1 MFFTQEDY
9 RKIEKWLLANSKK
22 DTQFVE
28 AATPL
33 QGNETIAF
41 VQNGKNVKTSVKDIV
56 DQLFLLGA
64 SDFLNITDKY
74 GEKNITINQAIQLI
88 PYRSRKI
95 GQVITFLDEFSEWR
109 VYQFQG
115 ERVNQWNNTT
125 LWIDLLQAISD
136 SSNIV
141 PDEEDITGVLQGGR
155 NLLKFKDKNYNKD
168 NYSGLG
174 RVFLRKNPTTVTD
187 PSTMCKISTNLLT
200 QEMISR
206 EYTIYIIQYDYTLN
220 GNTVVIPKG
229 SILDFQGGSI
239 DNGTLSFEDDTKI
252 KEHFIGNAI
261 IEGNPYYID
270 YTPDEED
277 ITIVKDIIKFK
288 DKEYNISEYSGL
300 GRIYL
305 RKNISNG
312 KNILTQDMI
321 NKPNTRYIIQYDY
334 DLNETNITIPEN
346 CILDFQG
353 GTIKNGTIN
362 CNNTIINGLHIFSNV
377 VLTGNYNEGT
387 THTDLFIINDDI
399 TQVLTT
405 LLNDNFCETINV
417 NGDFQFNPVNVNLIK
432 NKKLNING
440 TITLTSTFNI
450 NRSIEINGIGVNAGI
465 QFGKPTGG
473 IFTESK
479 NFEGEDL
486 FCVTGSA
493 RKVFN
498 NISLKSENSVA
509 IRLSHSNSNVGAL
522 FEFNDVQFYSRNNY
536 CIYIDNVFW
545 VWFNRCIICSITNN
559 NNIYIFSRGAGN
571 SYAGLI
577 KICDSI
583 LILGNIKIDSTVGGS
598 LDIVDCTHESLQS
611 GESFIEIINGKMFCV
626 SMDNVEIADA
636 PANVYIIDANDLN
649 TFLVK
654 NHRGEITF
662 KTEKRP
668 TNYSNDSAY
677 RNTIYTNTGI
687 TFDDKGLNSGE
698 TSYGISTYKNIY
710 RGYSPIS
717 IGAGYNISIGDR
729 YANNSKYFT
738 KKQFSFNGSK
748 TAALLVNNTGGTVY
762 PQLFS
767 IGTPEEISSKTGWV
781 VLTCMVKRKEGT
793 VYPFSYDWSSF
804 SLGTITGDS
813 SFEDL
818 NGNTSRSTPLYENY
832 INNDSWHLAGSII
845 KVNKFGTYLYSNI
858 VLLRNGEY
866 LISKPTLKFY
876 DDTIYTLGDVINIIK
891 GVGYQGDKEGVGVID
906 NVPFKLGD
914 VDEEITIPV
923 GSIAHSKN
931 NLIFGTNEGN
941 VILKKVNPNIVSY
954 NNKIPTNMEDYSDGD
969 IVYIY
974 YGNNKG
980 LTVKD
985 NGKFVR
991 WDGELASNR
1000 RQGNSSER
1008 PTEITMNG
1016 YFYMD
1021 TQLNVP
1027 IWYNRNSWIE
1037 ADGQPASILRMGTK
1051 AQRPNN
1057 AKAGFQYFDTVINKP
1072 IWWTGNKW
1080 IDATGAD
1087 V

>member
-9 RKIEKWLLANSKK
+9 RKIEKWLLANSVK
-22 DTQFVE
+22 DTEF
-28 AATPL
+28 AGASLPL
-33 QGNETIAF
+33 KGNETVAF
-41 VQNGKNVKTSVKDIV
+41 VQDGKNINILLKDLIE
-56 DQLFLLGA
+56 QIFLLGV
-64 SDFLNITDKY
+64 SDFLNVTDKY
-74 GEKNITINQAIQLI
+74 GESRISLTQVIQLI
-88 PYRSRKI
+88 PYKSRKI
-95 GQVITFLDEFSEWR
+95 GQVITFLDEDGEWKLF
-109 VYQFQG
+109 QFQG

-136 SSNIV
+136 SSNIA
-141 PDEEDITGVLQGGR
+141 PNEEDITGVLQGGR

-168 NYSGLG
+168 DYSGLG
-174 RVFLRKNPTTVTD
+174 RVFLRKNLTTVTD
-187 PSTMCKISTNLLT
+187 PSTMCKIFTNLLT
-200 QEMISR
+200 QEMVSR
-206 EYTIYIIQYDYTLN
+206 EYTIYIIQYDYTLI
-220 GNTVVIPKG
+220 GNTIVIPKG

-239 DNGTLSFEDDTKI
+239 DDGTLSFEDDTKI
-252 KEHFIGNAI
+252 KGHFIGNAI

-450 NRSIEINGIGVNAGI
+450 NRSIEINGIGVNTGV

-486 FCVTGSA
+486 FRVTGST

-522 FEFNDVQFYSRNNY
+522 FEFNDIQFYSRNNY

-545 VWFNRCIICSITNN
+545 VWFNRCVMFSVTN

-583 LILGNIKIDSTVGGS
+583 LTLGNIKIDSTVGGG

-611 GESFIEIINGKMFCV
+611 GESFIEIINGQHFRV
-626 SMDNVEIADA
+626 SLDNVEVADA
-636 PANVYIIDANDLN
+636 QANVYTIDANNLN
-649 TFLVK
+649 VLTIK
-654 NHRGEITF
+654 NHRGDVIF

-668 TNYSNDSAY
+668 VNYSNDFAY
-677 RNTIYTNTGI
+677 RNTIYTASGI
-687 TFDDKGLNSGE
+687 SFEDRSINSGE

-717 IGAGYNISIGDR
+717 IGAGYNIPIGNR
-729 YANNSKYFT
+729 YATNTNYFT
-738 KKQFSFNGSK
+738 KEQFSFNGTK
-748 TAALLVNNTGGTVY
+748 TAALLVNNTEKTIY

-767 IGTPEEISSKTGWV
+767 IATPKEILSKTGWV
-781 VLTCMVKRKEGT
+781 VVTCMVKRKEGN
-793 VYPFSYDWSSF
+793 YPFSYDWSSF
-804 SLGTITGDS
+804 SLGTVTGDFS
-813 SFEDL
+813 YENL
-818 NGNTSRSTPLYENY
+818 NGEASRSTPLYESY
-832 INNDSWHLAGSII
+832 INTNSWHLAGSVI
-845 KVNKFGTYLYSNI
+845 KVNKFGNYLFSNI
-858 VLLRNGEY
+858 VLLYKSKY

-876 DDTIYTLGDVINIIK
+876 DATIYTLEDVINIIK
-891 GVGYQGDKEGVGVID
+891 GVGYQGDKEGVGVIGDFPFILGNIDSKTAIPAGAIACSED
-906 NVPFKLGD
+906 NLVLG
-914 VDEEITIPV
+914 T
-923 GSIAHSKN
+923 SKGN
-931 NLIFGTNEGN
+931 IFM
-941 VILKKVNPNIVSY
+941 KKQNPNIVYY
-954 NNKIPTNMEDYSDGD
+954 NNSIPSNTEDYDNGD

-974 YGNNKG
+974 YGKSKG
-980 LTVKD
+980 LVVKD
-985 NGKFVR
+985 GDKFVR
-991 WDGELASNR
+991 WDGELASNP

-1008 PTEITMNG
+1008 PTEIGANG

-1027 IWYNRNSWIE
+1027 IWNNRKAWIE
-1037 ADGQPASILRMGTK
+1037 ADGQPAGILRIGTTG
-1051 AQRPNN
+1051 QRPTT
-1057 AKAGFQYFDTVINKP
+1057 AKAGFQYFDTVLSKP

-1080 IDATGAD
+1080 VDATGAN

>member
-1 MFFTQEDY
+1 MYFTQEDY

-56 DQLFLLGA
+56 EQLFLLGV

-95 GQVITFLDEFSEWR
+95 GQVITFLNEFSEWK

-136 SSNIV
+136 SFNIV

-155 NLLKFKDKNYNKD
+155 NLLKFKDKAYNKD
-168 NYSGLG
+168 DYSGLG
-174 RVFLRKNPTTVTD
+174 RIFLRKNPTTVTD

-200 QEMISR
+200 QEMISK

-239 DNGTLSFEDDTKI
+239 DNGTLSFKDDTKI

-473 IFTESK
+473 IFTESR
-479 NFEGEDL
+479 NFKGENL
-486 FCVTGSA
+486 FYVTGSS

-498 NISLKSENSVA
+498 NVSLKSENSVA

-522 FEFNDVQFYSRNNY
+522 FEFNDTQFYSRNNY

-545 VWFNRCIICSITNN
+545 VWFNRCIIYSITN

-577 KICDSI
+577 KIYDSI
-583 LILGNIKIDSTVGGS
+583 LALGNIKIDSTVGGD
-598 LDIVDCTHESLQS
+598 LDIIDCTHESLQS
-611 GESFIEIINGKMFCV
+611 GESFIEVINGKMFCV
-626 SMDNVEIADA
+626 LMDNAEIVDA
-636 PANVYIIDANDLN
+636 PADVYTIDANDLN

-687 TFDDKGLNSGE
+687 IFDDKGLNSGE

-710 RGYSPIS
+710 RGYSPI
-717 IGAGYNISIGDR
+717 GLATGYNIPVKRWGT
-729 YANNSKYFT
+729 NTNYFNGEYV
-738 KKQFSFNGSK
+738 SFNGENSAK
-748 TAALLVNNTGGTVY
+748 LMEAIVPEGTSTLFPMLL
-762 PQLFS
+762 S
-767 IGTPEEISSKTGWV
+767 INVPSEIKDLSGWV
-781 VLTCMVKRKEGT
+781 VVSFMVKNTEENNIPLVQSNSALTLNTNGGDA
-793 VYPFSYDWSSF
+793 SYS
-804 SLGTITGDS
+804 GIYG
-813 SFEDL
+813 EKY
-818 NGNTSRSTPLYENY
+818 STLLLESY
-832 INNDSWHLAGSII
+832 INNRSWHLCGAAI
-845 KVNKFGTYLYSNI
+845 KVNTFGLYLGVSFQITYS
-858 VLLRNGEY
+858 VRY
-866 LISKPTLKFY
+866 LISKPTIRFY
-876 DDTIYTLGDVINIIK
+876 RDDEYTLEDVLNIIK
-891 GVGYQGDKEGVGVID
+891 SKGYQGDKDSVGVIG
-906 NVPFKLGD
+906 NLPFCLGELD
-914 VDEEITIPV
+914 YSTNLPV
-923 GSIAHSKN
+923 GSIAYSEN
-931 NLIFGTNEGN
+931 DLVLGTKEGN
-941 VILKKVNPNIVSY
+941 VSLKKVNKNIVSY
-954 NNKIPTNMEDYSDGD
+954 SNRIPSNVEDYSDGD
-969 IVYIY
+969 IIYIY
-974 YGNNKG
+974 YGNTKG
-980 LTVKD
+980 LIVKD
-985 NGKFVR
+985 SGKFVR
-991 WDGELASNR
+991 WDGEPAYNK
-1000 RQGNSSER
+1000 RQGNSSDR
-1008 PTEITMNG
+1008 PTEVTMNG

-1037 ADGQPASILRMGTK
+1037 ADGQPASILRSGTK